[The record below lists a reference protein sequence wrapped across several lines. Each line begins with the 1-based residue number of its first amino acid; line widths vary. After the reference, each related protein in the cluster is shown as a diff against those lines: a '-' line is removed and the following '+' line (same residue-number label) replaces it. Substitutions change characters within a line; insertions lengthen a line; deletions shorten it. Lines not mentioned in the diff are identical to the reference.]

1 MTINKLISSQSN
13 SERNVLEEV
22 AQGVVSVPSV
32 EEEEE
37 EEGEEEGEEEAEEE
51 KDVGASKQPPP
62 SPQQDDDDV
71 SRGEGVKEGG
81 G

>member
-37 EEGEEEGEEEAEEE
+37 EEGEEEAEEE